1 MNTKVAKQFV
11 LHELLIIFTKTHAHI
26 LLFKEYLI
34 LIKLINMC
42 VKQQLIPGLLG
53 KVLSTFKRK
62 NVKKIPIF
70 VTSACTSIIYLF
82 QFPNEL
88 KI

>member
-1 MNTKVAKQFV
+1 M
-11 LHELLIIFTKTHAHI
+11 KTQAYI

-42 VKQQLIPGLLG
+42 VKQQLIPALLE

-62 NVKKIPIF
+62 HVKKISIF
-70 VTSACTSIIYLF
+70 VTSSCTSIIYLF

-88 KI
+88 KM